1 MSKYT
6 NRITTPRQ
14 FSAVLGVSK
23 EEFEKL
29 LPVFSSSILEIENIK
44 YKESLNSRKRKKSP
58 GNQEVFESDSDKLI
72 FILYYMKNYPS
83 YDVMGFNFE
92 MGRSTAE
99 NHIKTL
105 LPVLELAEKRLEVLP
120 KSLINTP
127 EELAQLADNKDILVD
142 ATERAH
148 YRHKDYET
156 QKEHFSGKQKDHTLK
171 NTIMSLANKKIL
183 YIGPTVSGSSHDY
196 NLFKQEFS
204 PNENWFEEIVIR
216 VDLGY
221 QGIKKDYRFGEN
233 IFIPYKKPKKSKQ
246 NPFPELTKKQKKEN
260 RAINKKRVYVE
271 NAIGGMKR
279 FQILV
284 IRLRNKLSYI
294 KDIVIR
300 LAAGLFNLKN
310 NFVIQ

>member
-1 MSKYT
+1 MSKYI

-23 EEFEKL
+23 EEFKKL

-44 YKESLNSRKRKKSP
+44 YQESLDSRKRKKSP
-58 GNQEVFESDSDKLI
+58 GNQEIFESDADKLV

-92 MGRSTAE
+92 MGKSTAE
-99 NHIKTL
+99 NHVKTL

-120 KSLINTP
+120 KSVINTP
-127 EELAQLADNKDILVD
+127 EELAQLADNNDILVD
-142 ATERAH
+142 ATERSH

-156 QKEHFSGKQKDHTLK
+156 QKEYYSGKQREHTLK
-171 NTIMSLANKKIL
+171 NTIMSLVTKKIL
-183 YIGPTVSGSSHDY
+183 YVGPTVSGSSHDY

-204 PNENWFEEIVIR
+204 PKEDWFEKTMIR

-221 QGIKKDYRFGEN
+221 KGIKKDYQSSEN
-233 IFIPYKKPKKSKQ
+233 IVIPHKKPKKSKQ
-246 NPFPELTKKQKKEN
+246 NPFPELTDKQKREN
-260 RAINKKRVYVE
+260 KSINKKRVYVE

-294 KDIVIR
+294 KDIADDSR
-300 LAAGLFNLKN
+300 SCETA
-310 NFVIQ
+310 